1 MKVTCVVA
9 VVVLVGIVALAQ
21 TAPNQQTFNANGVSF
36 DYPSGWTI
44 YDDSNADAQQLTLG
58 RPKNDVQIRVFVHK
72 GRITPEKFPDAKK
85 AFIDPYIA
93 STVKQFVAM
102 GAKPEQSA
110 DSSEIAGLNIGSR
123 PASRKKSTAIED
135 LRAIPWVFSWAQCRL
150 MLPGWYGFGS
160 AVQKYIARH
169 SGSGLADVPP
179 LERFDFETQLC
190 ARWRR

>member
-9 VVVLVGIVALAQ
+9 MVVFGGIVALAQ
-21 TAPNQQTFNANGVSF
+21 TASNQQTFNANGVSF

-110 DSSEIAGLNIGSR
+110 DSSEIAGLKADGVKVTANLGAPGAAKIYWALVGQHVVILTIFGPDDEIKQFT
-123 PASRKKSTAIED
+123 PAWDTVRSSLKVED
-135 LRAIPWVFSWAQCRL
+135 KAAPKPS
-150 MLPGWYGFGS
+150 P
-160 AVQKYIARH
+160 K
-169 SGSGLADVPP
+169 P
-179 LERFDFETQLC
+179 
-190 ARWRR
+190 